1 MTRLRHLDNLNTTRF
16 VTFTCY
22 HGLPLLDKKE
32 ARDIFLNHLQS
43 FRERTGVK
51 LLGYVVMPE
60 HVHLVLFPASGV
72 LLGREVGKLKAYSAI
87 DLIKCTKRVGRV
99 PESRFSGTEKP
110 DILC

>member
-1 MTRLRHLDNLNTTRF
+1 MTRLRHLDNLNTARF

-51 LLGYVVMPE
+51 LLGYVIMPE
-60 HVHLVLFPASGV
+60 HVHLVLFPPSGV
-72 LLGREVGKLKAYSAI
+72 LLGREVGKLKAYSAM
-87 DLIKCTKRVGRV
+87 DLIKLLDSVSEYV
-99 PESRFSGTEKP
+99 PER
-110 DILC
+110 